1 MWLIV
6 AAAGTFAAFP
16 GWYATM
22 FSGFYLA
29 FLLLLVALIARGV
42 SFEFYGKRD
51 SAAGAGLGRRHHRR
65 EPARPLLIGVALG
78 NLLHGVPIGTDQ
90 EYAGTFTDLL
100 NPYSLFTGVT
110 VVLLCLLHGASFL
123 ALKTVGELRERA
135 ARRPPDRPGGGR
147 GRARLRGLDPGH
159 GGPGVVALLVEV
171 VAVLAA
177 VAAAW
182 LLGRGRDGRAFAA
195 TSLAMAAV
203 VVSIFVNLYPRVMV
217 STLGSSTDLTV
228 TNTSSAPYSL
238 KVMTVAAAVLFPVV
252 LAYQGWTYYVFRR
265 RVGGPDDTAAPGP
278 GRWRGARVTQRP
290 GGRSERVMTA
300 PRRRVALALLRA
312 SLTATVLV
320 VLYYTVPVSGAM
332 DASAVALLLGGLLL
346 FAVVITWQIRA
357 ILESSYPGLRAVEAL
372 ASAIPLFLLLFALVY
387 FKMADL
393 QAQAFSEPLTRTD
406 SLYFTITVFSTV
418 GFGDITP

>member
-1 MWLIV
+1 MTLVSFWFIVLVVFWTGFLVLEGFDFGVGMLHGVVGRDERGRRLAIQTIGPLWDGNEVWLIV

-51 SAAGAGLGRRHHRR
+51 STRWRRAWDAATTWGSLLA
-65 EPARPLLIGVALG
+65 PLLIGIALG

-100 NPYSLFTGVT
+100 NGYSLFTGVT
-110 VVLLCLLHGASFL
+110 VVLLCLLQGASFL
-123 ALKTVGELRERA
+123 TLKTAGEIRERSVRVGRRIAPVA
-135 ARRPPDRPGGGR
+135 AVAVLGFAVWTQVMAGQ
-147 GRARLRGLDPGH
+147 
-159 GGPGVVALLVEV
+159 GVGALLVEV

-217 STLGSSTDLTV
+217 STLGSSTDLTIS
-228 TNTSSAPYSL
+228 NTSSAPYSL
-238 KVMTVAAAVLFPVV
+238 KVMTVAAAVLFPIV

-265 RVGGPDDTAAPGP
+265 RVGGPDDTAAAGTGP
-278 GRWRGARVTQRP
+278 VAERAR
-290 GGRSERVMTA
+290 
-300 PRRRVALALLRA
+300 
-312 SLTATVLV
+312 
-320 VLYYTVPVSGAM
+320 
-332 DASAVALLLGGLLL
+332 
-346 FAVVITWQIRA
+346 
-357 ILESSYPGLRAVEAL
+357 
-372 ASAIPLFLLLFALVY
+372 
-387 FKMADL
+387 
-393 QAQAFSEPLTRTD
+393 
-406 SLYFTITVFSTV
+406 
-418 GFGDITP
+418 

>member
-1 MWLIV
+1 MTLVTFWFVVLVVFWTGFLVLEGFDFGVGMLHGVVGRDERGRRLAIQTIGPLWDGNEVWLIV

-51 SAAGAGLGRRHHRR
+51 STRWRRAWDAATTGGSLLA
-65 EPARPLLIGVALG
+65 PLLIGVALG

-110 VVLLCLLHGASFL
+110 LVLLCLLHGASFL
-123 ALKTVGELRERA
+123 TLKTAGEVRERA
-135 ARRPPDRPGGGR
+135 VRAGRRIAPVAAAAVLGFVVWTQVMAGQ
-147 GRARLRGLDPGH
+147 
-159 GGPGVVALLVEV
+159 GVVALLVEV

-217 STLGSSTDLTV
+217 STMGSSTDLTV
-228 TNTSSAPYSL
+228 SNTASAPYSL
-238 KVMTVAAAVLFPVV
+238 KVMTVAAAILFPIV

-265 RVGGPDDTAAPGP
+265 RVGGPDDTAAAGTGP
-278 GRWRGARVTQRP
+278 VAGRAR
-290 GGRSERVMTA
+290 
-300 PRRRVALALLRA
+300 
-312 SLTATVLV
+312 
-320 VLYYTVPVSGAM
+320 
-332 DASAVALLLGGLLL
+332 
-346 FAVVITWQIRA
+346 
-357 ILESSYPGLRAVEAL
+357 
-372 ASAIPLFLLLFALVY
+372 
-387 FKMADL
+387 
-393 QAQAFSEPLTRTD
+393 
-406 SLYFTITVFSTV
+406 
-418 GFGDITP
+418 

>member
-1 MWLIV
+1 MTLVGFWFGVLVVFWTGFLVLEGFDFGVGMLHGVVGRDERGRRLAIQTIGPLWDGNEVWLIV
-6 AAAGTFAAFP
+6 AGAGTFAAFP

-51 SAAGAGLGRRHHRR
+51 STRWRRAWDAATTGGSLLA
-65 EPARPLLIGVALG
+65 PLLIGVALG

-123 ALKTVGELRERA
+123 TLKTAGEVRERA
-135 ARRPPDRPGGGR
+135 VRAGRRIAPV
-147 GRARLRGLDPGH
+147 AAAAVLGLMVWTQVMAGQ
-159 GGPGVVALLVEV
+159 GVVALLVEV

-217 STLGSSTDLTV
+217 STMGSSTDLTV
-228 TNTSSAPYSL
+228 SNTASAPYSL
-238 KVMTVAAAVLFPVV
+238 KVMTVAAAVLFPIV

-265 RVGGPDDTAAPGP
+265 RVGGPDDTAAAGTGP
-278 GRWRGARVTQRP
+278 VAGRAR
-290 GGRSERVMTA
+290 
-300 PRRRVALALLRA
+300 
-312 SLTATVLV
+312 
-320 VLYYTVPVSGAM
+320 
-332 DASAVALLLGGLLL
+332 
-346 FAVVITWQIRA
+346 
-357 ILESSYPGLRAVEAL
+357 
-372 ASAIPLFLLLFALVY
+372 
-387 FKMADL
+387 
-393 QAQAFSEPLTRTD
+393 
-406 SLYFTITVFSTV
+406 
-418 GFGDITP
+418 

>member
-1 MWLIV
+1 MTLVSFWFIVLVVFWTGFLVLEGFDFGVGMLHGVVGRDERGRRLAIQTIGPLWDGNEVWLIV

-51 SAAGAGLGRRHHRR
+51 STRWRRAWDAATTWGSLLA
-65 EPARPLLIGVALG
+65 PLLIGIALG

-100 NPYSLFTGVT
+100 NGYSLFTGVT
-110 VVLLCLLHGASFL
+110 VVLLCLLQGASFL
-123 ALKTVGELRERA
+123 TLKTAGEIRERSVRVGRRIAPVA
-135 ARRPPDRPGGGR
+135 AVAVLGFAVWTQVMAGQ
-147 GRARLRGLDPGH
+147 
-159 GGPGVVALLVEV
+159 GVGALLVEV

-217 STLGSSTDLTV
+217 STLGSSTDLTIS
-228 TNTSSAPYSL
+228 NTSSAPYSL
-238 KVMTVAAAVLFPVV
+238 KVMTVVAAVLFPLV

-265 RVGGPDDTAAPGP
+265 RVGGPDDTAAAGTGP
-278 GRWRGARVTQRP
+278 VA
-290 GGRSERVMTA
+290 ER
-300 PRRRVALALLRA
+300 
-312 SLTATVLV
+312 
-320 VLYYTVPVSGAM
+320 
-332 DASAVALLLGGLLL
+332 
-346 FAVVITWQIRA
+346 
-357 ILESSYPGLRAVEAL
+357 
-372 ASAIPLFLLLFALVY
+372 
-387 FKMADL
+387 
-393 QAQAFSEPLTRTD
+393 TR
-406 SLYFTITVFSTV
+406 
-418 GFGDITP
+418 

>member
-1 MWLIV
+1 MTLVTFWFVVLVVLWTGFLVLEGFDFGVGMLHGVVGRDERGRRLAIQTIGPLWDGNEVWLIV

-29 FLLLLVALIARGV
+29 FLLLLVALIGRGV
-42 SFEFYGKRD
+42 SFEFYGKREGPRWRRAWD
-51 SAAGAGLGRRHHRR
+51 AATTGGSLLA
-65 EPARPLLIGVALG
+65 PLLIGVALG
-78 NLLHGVPIGTDQ
+78 DLLHGVPIGTDQ

-123 ALKTVGELRERA
+123 ALKTLGEIRERA
-135 ARRPPDRPGGGR
+135 VRVGRRIAPVAAAAVLGFAVWTQVMAGE
-147 GRARLRGLDPGH
+147 GLL
-159 GGPGVVALLVEV
+159 ALLVEV

-217 STLGSSTDLTV
+217 STLGSSTDLTIS
-228 TNTSSAPYSL
+228 NTSSAPYSL

-265 RVGGPDDTAAPGP
+265 RVGGPDDTAAGTGP
-278 GRWRGARVTQRP
+278 VAERAR
-290 GGRSERVMTA
+290 
-300 PRRRVALALLRA
+300 
-312 SLTATVLV
+312 
-320 VLYYTVPVSGAM
+320 
-332 DASAVALLLGGLLL
+332 
-346 FAVVITWQIRA
+346 
-357 ILESSYPGLRAVEAL
+357 
-372 ASAIPLFLLLFALVY
+372 
-387 FKMADL
+387 
-393 QAQAFSEPLTRTD
+393 
-406 SLYFTITVFSTV
+406 
-418 GFGDITP
+418 

>member
-1 MWLIV
+1 MSLVSFWFIVLVVLWTGFLVLEGFDFGVGMLSGVVGRDDQGRALALQTIGPLWGGNEVWLIV
-6 AAAGTFAAFP
+6 AGAGTFAAFP

-51 SAAGAGLGRRHHRR
+51 SARWRR
-65 EPARPLLIGVALG
+65 AWDAATTGGSLLAPLLIGVALG
-78 NLLHGVPIGTDQ
+78 NLLHGVPIGTNQ

-123 ALKTVGELRERA
+123 TLKTAGELRERA
-135 ARRPPDRPGGGR
+135 VRVGRRIAPVAAAAVLGFAVWTQVMAGE
-147 GRARLRGLDPGH
+147 GLL
-159 GGPGVVALLVEV
+159 ALLVEV

-177 VAAAW
+177 VAAAG

-252 LAYQGWTYYVFRR
+252 LAYQAWTYHVFRS
-265 RVGGPDDTAAPGP
+265 RV
-278 GRWRGARVTQRP
+278 R
-290 GGRSERVMTA
+290 
-300 PRRRVALALLRA
+300 
-312 SLTATVLV
+312 
-320 VLYYTVPVSGAM
+320 
-332 DASAVALLLGGLLL
+332 
-346 FAVVITWQIRA
+346 
-357 ILESSYPGLRAVEAL
+357 
-372 ASAIPLFLLLFALVY
+372 
-387 FKMADL
+387 
-393 QAQAFSEPLTRTD
+393 
-406 SLYFTITVFSTV
+406 
-418 GFGDITP
+418 

>member
-1 MWLIV
+1 MTLVTFWFVVLVVFWTGFLVLEGFDFGVGMLHGVVGRDERGRRLAIQTIGPLWDGNEVWLIV

-51 SAAGAGLGRRHHRR
+51 STRWRRAWDAATTGGSLLA
-65 EPARPLLIGVALG
+65 PLLIGVALG

-123 ALKTVGELRERA
+123 TLKTAGEVRERA
-135 ARRPPDRPGGGR
+135 VRAGRRIAPVAAAAVLGFAVWTQVMAGE
-147 GRARLRGLDPGH
+147 GLL
-159 GGPGVVALLVEV
+159 ALLVEV

-182 LLGRGRDGRAFAA
+182 LLGRDPDGRAFAA

-217 STLGSSTDLTV
+217 STMGSSTDLTV
-228 TNTSSAPYSL
+228 SNTASAPYSL
-238 KVMTVAAAVLFPVV
+238 KVMTVAAAILFPIV

-265 RVGGPDDTAAPGP
+265 RVGGPDDDTAAAGAGP
-278 GRWRGARVTQRP
+278 VAGHAR
-290 GGRSERVMTA
+290 
-300 PRRRVALALLRA
+300 
-312 SLTATVLV
+312 
-320 VLYYTVPVSGAM
+320 
-332 DASAVALLLGGLLL
+332 
-346 FAVVITWQIRA
+346 
-357 ILESSYPGLRAVEAL
+357 
-372 ASAIPLFLLLFALVY
+372 
-387 FKMADL
+387 
-393 QAQAFSEPLTRTD
+393 
-406 SLYFTITVFSTV
+406 
-418 GFGDITP
+418 

>member
-1 MWLIV
+1 MTLVSFWFVVLVVFWTGFLVLEGFDFGVGMLHGVVGRDERGRRLAIQTIGPLWDGNEVWLIV

-51 SAAGAGLGRRHHRR
+51 STSWRRAWDAATTGGSLLA
-65 EPARPLLIGVALG
+65 PLLIGVALG

-90 EYAGTFTDLL
+90 EYAGTFSDLL

-110 VVLLCLLHGASFL
+110 VVVLCLLHGASFL
-123 ALKTVGELRERA
+123 ALKTAGEVRERA
-135 ARRPPDRPGGGR
+135 LGVGRRVAPVAAAAVLGFAVWTQVMAGE
-147 GRARLRGLDPGH
+147 GLL
-159 GGPGVVALLVEV
+159 ALLVEV

-217 STLGSSTDLTV
+217 STLGSSTDLTIS
-228 TNTSSAPYSL
+228 NTSSAPYSL
-238 KVMTVAAAVLFPVV
+238 KVMTVAAAILFPIV
-252 LAYQGWTYYVFRR
+252 LAYQGWTYHVFRN
-265 RVGGPDDTAAPGP
+265 RV
-278 GRWRGARVTQRP
+278 R
-290 GGRSERVMTA
+290 
-300 PRRRVALALLRA
+300 
-312 SLTATVLV
+312 
-320 VLYYTVPVSGAM
+320 
-332 DASAVALLLGGLLL
+332 
-346 FAVVITWQIRA
+346 
-357 ILESSYPGLRAVEAL
+357 
-372 ASAIPLFLLLFALVY
+372 
-387 FKMADL
+387 
-393 QAQAFSEPLTRTD
+393 
-406 SLYFTITVFSTV
+406 
-418 GFGDITP
+418 

>member
-1 MWLIV
+1 MTLVTFWFVVLVVFWTGFLVLEGFDFGVGMLHGVVGRDERGRRLAIQTIGPLWDGNEMWLVV

-29 FLLLLVALIARGV
+29 FVLLLVALIARGV

-51 SAAGAGLGRRHHRR
+51 SARWRR
-65 EPARPLLIGVALG
+65 AWDAATTGGSLLAPLLIGIALG

-100 NPYSLFTGVT
+100 NGYSLFCGVT
-110 VVLLCLLHGASFL
+110 VVVLCLLHGASFL
-123 ALKTVGELRERA
+123 ALKTAGALRDRALRVGRRIAPVA
-135 ARRPPDRPGGGR
+135 AVAVLGFAVWTQVMEGE
-147 GRARLRGLDPGH
+147 GLL
-159 GGPGVVALLVEV
+159 ALLVEA

-217 STLGSSTDLTV
+217 STMGSSTDLTV
-228 TNTSSAPYSL
+228 SNTASAPYSL

-265 RVGGPDDTAAPGP
+265 RVGGPDDTAAAGPGP
-278 GRWRGARVTQRP
+278 VAGRAR
-290 GGRSERVMTA
+290 
-300 PRRRVALALLRA
+300 
-312 SLTATVLV
+312 
-320 VLYYTVPVSGAM
+320 
-332 DASAVALLLGGLLL
+332 
-346 FAVVITWQIRA
+346 
-357 ILESSYPGLRAVEAL
+357 
-372 ASAIPLFLLLFALVY
+372 
-387 FKMADL
+387 
-393 QAQAFSEPLTRTD
+393 
-406 SLYFTITVFSTV
+406 
-418 GFGDITP
+418 

>member
-1 MWLIV
+1 MTLVSFWFIVLVVFWTGFLVLEGFDFGVGMLHGVVGRDERGRRLAIQTIGPLWDGNEVWLIV

-51 SAAGAGLGRRHHRR
+51 STRWRRAWDAATTWGSLLA
-65 EPARPLLIGVALG
+65 PLLIGIALG

-100 NPYSLFTGVT
+100 NGYSLFTGVT
-110 VVLLCLLHGASFL
+110 VVLLCLLQGASFL
-123 ALKTVGELRERA
+123 TLKTAGEIRERSVRAGRRIAPVA
-135 ARRPPDRPGGGR
+135 AVAVLGFAVWTQVMAGQ
-147 GRARLRGLDPGH
+147 
-159 GGPGVVALLVEV
+159 GVGALLVEV

-217 STLGSSTDLTV
+217 STLGSSTDLTIS
-228 TNTSSAPYSL
+228 NTSSAPYSL
-238 KVMTVAAAVLFPVV
+238 KVMTVAAAVLFPIV

-265 RVGGPDDTAAPGP
+265 RVGGPDDTAAAGTGP
-278 GRWRGARVTQRP
+278 VA
-290 GGRSERVMTA
+290 ER
-300 PRRRVALALLRA
+300 
-312 SLTATVLV
+312 
-320 VLYYTVPVSGAM
+320 
-332 DASAVALLLGGLLL
+332 
-346 FAVVITWQIRA
+346 
-357 ILESSYPGLRAVEAL
+357 
-372 ASAIPLFLLLFALVY
+372 
-387 FKMADL
+387 
-393 QAQAFSEPLTRTD
+393 TR
-406 SLYFTITVFSTV
+406 
-418 GFGDITP
+418 

>member
-1 MWLIV
+1 MTLVSFWFVVLVVFWTGFLVLEGFDFGVGMLHGVVGRDERGRRLAIQTIGPLWDGNEVWLIV

-51 SAAGAGLGRRHHRR
+51 SARWRR
-65 EPARPLLIGVALG
+65 AWDAATTGGSLLAPLLIGVALG

-123 ALKTVGELRERA
+123 ALRTLGEVRERA
-135 ARRPPDRPGGGR
+135 VRVGRRIAPVAAAAVLGFAVWTQVMAGE
-147 GRARLRGLDPGH
+147 GLL
-159 GGPGVVALLVEV
+159 ALLVEV

-217 STLGSSTDLTV
+217 STLGSSTDLTIS
-228 TNTSSAPYSL
+228 NTSSAPYSL

-265 RVGGPDDTAAPGP
+265 RVGGPDDTAAGTGP
-278 GRWRGARVTQRP
+278 VAGRAR
-290 GGRSERVMTA
+290 
-300 PRRRVALALLRA
+300 
-312 SLTATVLV
+312 
-320 VLYYTVPVSGAM
+320 
-332 DASAVALLLGGLLL
+332 
-346 FAVVITWQIRA
+346 
-357 ILESSYPGLRAVEAL
+357 
-372 ASAIPLFLLLFALVY
+372 
-387 FKMADL
+387 
-393 QAQAFSEPLTRTD
+393 
-406 SLYFTITVFSTV
+406 
-418 GFGDITP
+418 